1 MKTFNQYVQ
10 EHNPLAVKSIVKK
23 INPLDKQ
30 MAKLKRMRK
39 RGVTGAVKDALV
51 KSIIGKR
58 PKSGEVKQWK
68 DKNADLSKEIAKQE
82 KEIKKLKDQ
91 KLDTETL
98 EYILLVFSLSIIT
111 KGETT
116 PFLTSLLASFKVS

>member
-30 MAKLKRMRK
+30 MRQLKRLQK
-39 RGVTGAVKDALV
+39 RGITGAVKDALW
-51 KSIIGKR
+51 KSITGKR

-68 DKNADLSKEIAKQE
+68 DKNADLSKEIKKKDA
-82 KEIKKLKDQ
+82 EIEKLKD
-91 KLDTETL
+91 KKVDTETG
-98 EYILLVFSLSIIT
+98 
-111 KGETT
+111 K
-116 PFLTSLLASFKVS
+116 KRD

>member
-30 MAKLKRMRK
+30 MAKLKKFQK

-51 KSIIGKR
+51 KSITGKR
-58 PKSGEVKQWK
+58 PKSGEVKQWQ
-68 DKNADLSKEIAKQE
+68 DKNADLSKEIK
-82 KEIKKLKDQ
+82 KKDTEIEKLKD
-91 KLDTETL
+91 KKVNTETGG
-98 EYILLVFSLSIIT
+98 
-111 KGETT
+111 KRD
-116 PFLTSLLASFKVS
+116 